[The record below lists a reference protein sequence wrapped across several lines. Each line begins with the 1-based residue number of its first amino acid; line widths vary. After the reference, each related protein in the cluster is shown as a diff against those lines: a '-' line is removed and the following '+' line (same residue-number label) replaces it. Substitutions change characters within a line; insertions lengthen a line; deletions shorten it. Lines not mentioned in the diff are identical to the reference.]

1 MMMYDL
7 APCNIISIWRSE
19 ILYNSIKSSLI
30 NILVYGTYYV
40 PTSNNKMF
48 STNFPITSKIQ
59 CIENMS
65 RVLPEFLAFTS
76 I

>member
-48 STNFPITSKIQ
+48 YQLSNHVQNSMHRKYV
-59 CIENMS
+59 S
-65 RVLPEFLAFTS
+65 SSA
-76 I
+76 